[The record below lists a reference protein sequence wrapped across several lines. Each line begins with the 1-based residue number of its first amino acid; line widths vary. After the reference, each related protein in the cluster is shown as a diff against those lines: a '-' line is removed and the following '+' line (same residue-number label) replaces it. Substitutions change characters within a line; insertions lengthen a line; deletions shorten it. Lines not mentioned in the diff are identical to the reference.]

1 MQISPMKFENN
12 IIYRPDTNMFDDEL
26 SLGHLLRKSL
36 ADAND
41 TVMMVHGI
49 TGETLSAKQLLTRSI
64 EMSKALVKAGIQP
77 GDIVSIISE
86 NRFEFAYIYFGTI
99 FLNCAVAPLNPT
111 YSEKELDYA
120 INLSKPK
127 FVFASDATVQKVSNV
142 IQSLNY
148 VKRLILIGDGPES
161 EHATRLRDF
170 ANPDLLHNVR
180 FEPQPVDK
188 SKTIC
193 LLVCSSGTTG
203 SAKVVIIELYKV
215 FHLMRPYTK
224 FAGSSTYSTK
234 SYCCYSTL
242 VCLQENRR

>member
-1 MQISPMKFENN
+1 MQISPMKYENN
-12 IIYRPDTNMFDDEL
+12 IIYRPDTNMFDDEP
-26 SLGHLLRKSL
+26 SLGHLLRKCL
-36 ADAND
+36 AEAND
-41 TVMMVHGI
+41 TIMMIHGI

-64 EMSKALVKAGIQP
+64 EMSKALLRAGIQP

-86 NRFEFAYIYFGTI
+86 NRFEFTYIFFGTI

-142 IQSLNY
+142 IKSLNY
-148 VKRLILIGDGPES
+148 VKSLILIGDGPAP

-170 ANPDLLHNVR
+170 ANLDLLQNVR

-188 SKTIC
+188 SKTIS

-203 SAKVVIIELYKV
+203 RAKVIIMDLFKV
-215 FHLMRPYTK
+215 SNFICP
-224 FAGSSTYSTK
+224 
-234 SYCCYSTL
+234 
-242 VCLQENRR
+242 